1 MGGTGRWGEHLASD
15 PLPDELC
22 AHWPALGLW
31 GRGGGPW
38 HIHHTPTGAHSPPPR
53 PPCSVISLLLL
64 SLFPEPN
71 ESHSPSPS
79 SPPLYCTFPF
89 ALSHTFPSPIFSL
102 GGGGRGTSLP
112 VSPLPKSQQSLQ
124 KWESQKEICGERGAG
139 GKKIIIYT
147 KKKEEKKKKRVLLG
161 DEIFISVCAGSANSG
176 LGGTELRPPSTT
188 KVGWLGVR

>member
-89 ALSHTFPSPIFSL
+89 ALNHTFPSPIFSL
-102 GGGGRGTSLP
+102 GGGGEGHI
-112 VSPLPKSQQSLQ
+112 SPCVPPTQITAKPA
-124 KWESQKEICGERGAG
+124 KMGKPERNMW
-139 GKKIIIYT
+139 GKRSRREKNNNIY
-147 KKKEEKKKKRVLLG
+147 
-161 DEIFISVCAGSANSG
+161 
-176 LGGTELRPPSTT
+176 
-188 KVGWLGVR
+188 

>member
-38 HIHHTPTGAHSPPPR
+38 HIHHTPTGAHSPPPH

-102 GGGGRGTSLP
+102 GGGGGAHLSLCP
-112 VSPLPKSQQSLQ
+112 PYPNHSKACKNGKARKKYVG
-124 KWESQKEICGERGAG
+124 KEEQE
-139 GKKIIIYT
+139 GKK
-147 KKKEEKKKKRVLLG
+147 
-161 DEIFISVCAGSANSG
+161 
-176 LGGTELRPPSTT
+176 
-188 KVGWLGVR
+188 